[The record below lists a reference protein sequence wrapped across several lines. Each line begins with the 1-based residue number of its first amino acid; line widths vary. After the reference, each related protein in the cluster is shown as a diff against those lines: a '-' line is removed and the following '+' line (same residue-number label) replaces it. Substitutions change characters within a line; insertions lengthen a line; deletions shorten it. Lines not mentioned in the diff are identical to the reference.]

1 MGLTPATD
9 GAVAEAFAEVRAG
22 GGTVTPIGGGTR
34 SQSGRVVQDSAAI
47 SSAALRGIVEHIPAE
62 LTVTVRA
69 GTPCEELAAHLAE
82 RGQWWPQADIKP
94 GSTIGGTISA
104 AASGRRRLRY
114 GPLRDSL
121 LEVVLVT
128 GDGRIVRGGG
138 PTVKGVAGY
147 DLPRLMVGAR
157 GTLGFLTQVTL
168 KLTPLPP
175 ARAWF
180 SMSGELPALVAAA
193 KGLIDDPRRPT
204 AIILSPERL
213 HVELV
218 GAADDVSA
226 PPGFR
231 LADEPI
237 APSGAALID
246 VGVPANRLVHLVEH
260 VVSAGLAYIAEFGV
274 GVCQVALREPAQL
287 DALRAMAESLG
298 GHAVVAHAP
307 AEFRVDPWGRLPDG
321 VGIMDRM
328 RQAFDPHGILSPAHR
343 LGESA

>member
-1 MGLTPATD
+1 MGLTPATEH
-9 GAVAEAFAEVRAG
+9 AVVEAFSQVAAR
-22 GGTVTPIGGGTR
+22 GGTVTPVGGGTR
-34 SQSGRVVQDSAAI
+34 SRSGLVVHDTTSI
-47 SSAALRGIVEHIPAE
+47 SSSALRGIVEHIPAE

-69 GTPCEELAAHLAE
+69 GTAADDLAAHLAE
-82 RGQWWPQADIKP
+82 QGQWWPQADITP
-94 GSTIGGTISA
+94 RSSVGGIISA

-157 GTLGFLTQVTL
+157 GTLGFVTQVTL

-180 SMSGELPALVAAA
+180 SMNGDIATRVRAATALIA
-193 KGLIDDPRRPT
+193 DPRRPT
-204 AIILSPERL
+204 AILLTPGSA
-213 HVELV
+213 HVELA
-218 GAADDVSA
+218 GAADDVT
-226 PPGFR
+226 PPIGFQ
-231 LADEPI
+231 AAGEAH
-237 APSGAALID
+237 APSGAAIVD
-246 VGVPANRLVHLVEH
+246 VGVPATRLVDLVAYVE
-260 VVSAGLAYIAEFGV
+260 AMGLSYIAEFGV
-274 GVCQVALREPAQL
+274 GVCQVALTEPSQL
-287 DALRAMAESLG
+287 APLRAEAERVG
-298 GHAVVAHAP
+298 GHAIVADAP
-307 AEFRVDPWGRLPDG
+307 PEYRADPWGRLPDG

-343 LGESA
+343 VGGRA